1 MPCPLGHGIT
11 SPPLLLEGPTQLS
24 SSEALLPQLHSYGG
38 AVLQHN
44 VDGKR
49 DHMLQKH
56 RERPTRELTFRFGNK
71 MRTPKI
77 SISYVPNP
85 VLVIIDVE
93 PKEMGIPTKAYY
105 AVEEVKEN
113 ATQKSQ
119 KVFVHVPSEI
129 AAHDVQKLLFCCL
142 ILLLSSVLFLTV
154 TARSPIFKVLVYHD
168 LLGMM
173 QHPHHAKYGQVGDV
187 INKALS
193 EYKEE
198 VTNGS
203 FPGPAHSL
211 YKINTA
217 DVDGFLNE
225 LQKLGLDKAASAA
238 ATAAEKIENAESP
251 DVYVVYM
258 GSRDGHDRDEILMQN
273 HQFLTDFHGGSV
285 EQARASH
292 VYSYRHGF
300 RGFAAKLTEDQASEI
315 ASFVGELHPDKN
327 SNKKHVLYTH
337 KNIIVKYKD
346 QVICL

>member
-1 MPCPLGHGIT
+1 
-11 SPPLLLEGPTQLS
+11 
-24 SSEALLPQLHSYGG
+24 
-38 AVLQHN
+38 
-44 VDGKR
+44 
-49 DHMLQKH
+49 
-56 RERPTRELTFRFGNK
+56 
-71 MRTPKI
+71 
-77 SISYVPNP
+77 
-85 VLVIIDVE
+85 
-93 PKEMGIPTKAYY
+93 
-105 AVEEVKEN
+105 
-113 ATQKSQ
+113 
-119 KVFVHVPSEI
+119 
-129 AAHDVQKLLFCCL
+129 
-142 ILLLSSVLFLTV
+142 
-154 TARSPIFKVLVYHD
+154 
-168 LLGMM
+168 MM
-173 QHPHHAKYGQVGDV
+173 QHPHHAKVTPKFCKQYGQVGDV

-315 ASFVGELHPDKN
+315 ASM
-327 SNKKHVLYTH
+327 S
-337 KNIIVKYKD
+337 I
-346 QVICL
+346 Q